1 MRLLQ
6 ATKVIKELDQLA
18 YEERLRKLRLFSL
31 GNLVSVY
38 KYLMSGNNDKGARLF
53 SVVLSDRKGG
63 NVHKWRHTKIASE
76 HKNTSFY
83 CEGGQTLA
91 QVAQRSGLQIL
102 HL

>member
-18 YEERLRKLRLFSL
+18 YKERLRKLILFSL

-63 NVHKWRHTKIASE
+63 NVHKWRHT
-76 HKNTSFY
+76 
-83 CEGGQTLA
+83 
-91 QVAQRSGLQIL
+91 RL
-102 HL
+102 HLSTRTQAFTVRVVKH